1 MNEEFTVLGGDYDS
15 ILGAVTRQAQ
25 AAGKPVPMVVKG
37 GIATGKQATA
47 RDEAMRRINQI
58 DDKLIVKG
66 LAEGRLAL
74 VDSRYYFVQD
84 IAAATQV
91 KMIKNDDKKSTGLTN
106 VAQARLDTGTWF
118 MLTGMSLR
126 TGLYPTS
133 IAHIKETVFDLKA
146 LTTIACESSVANGDF
161 EFRINGGKHVLPK
174 DTSCSIFCSG
184 RTDQPLGYYQLD
196 SPKWIKPD
204 AEMFFDINLA
214 FAGTALTACRLELFG
229 MSVVVF

>member
-1 MNEEFTVLGGDYDS
+1 MEEFTVLGGDFNE
-15 ILGAVTRQAQ
+15 IEGALKRSAA
-25 AAGKPVPMVVKG
+25 AAGKPAPMVVRG

-47 RDEAMRRINQI
+47 RDEAMRRISQI

-84 IAAATQV
+84 IAGATQV

-126 TGLYPTS
+126 TGLYPTDVT
-133 IAHIKETVFDLKA
+133 HIKESVFDLKA
-146 LTTIACESSVANGDF
+146 LTTLACEASVANGDF

-174 DTSCSIFCSG
+174 DTSNSIFCHG
-184 RTDQPLGYYQLD
+184 RTDVPLGYYHLD

-214 FAGTALTACRLELFG
+214 YAGTALTACRLELFG